1 MQPHFYRIISYLCKV
16 RNAFGKRKDTVF
28 QTKTASCSWV
38 SALNF
43 PAGSLSYM
51 QRNTKSSKPQNDLP
65 MKKMIFTA
73 IISYMALIATTA
85 KAQYDDDDIYYS
97 KSNARKAIYKETET
111 WQTSANDDWN
121 VDDYNRRSGDGAEAA
136 SVVSGKGSKT
146 VSGSSF
152 SFELPGAGEEMPVQ
166 VVHDTVYV
174 VEQYY
179 YSDRIRRF
187 HNPYFTRHIYS
198 PFYDVAFYDPFFWD
212 YCYYD
217 PWWYV
222 TPSFGFH
229 YGSWYGGWNFGY
241 YTGWYGGWYAP
252 YYHPM
257 PHYYHPSIAH
267 HWRPLPNRGGRIN
280 NAGGH
285 YRNTPRGW
293 RAGDRNGDSSRYA
306 SNSRNGNRQNSRQQT
321 SASGRDDNRR
331 AGNNAQ
337 GVSRVGASRNAAT
350 ATPATRQAS
359 NFRGQTTTVTRQPV
373 NADRSNTATNR
384 QQDMVSRSS
393 GATVSRTQVADRSK
407 AMSENAT
414 AVRSAETQKT
424 ARSYDNS
431 SARRSDNGLRQ
442 SATGKT
448 TVRQTP
454 TQRQVAT
461 SRPAGNTTSTTR
473 NANVSNSGNTSS
485 SSRSYTPSNNSPSSR
500 SSYSS
505 GSNSGSSSRGSF
517 SGSSRSSGGGGSRS
531 GRR

>member
-1 MQPHFYRIISYLCKV
+1 
-16 RNAFGKRKDTVF
+16 
-28 QTKTASCSWV
+28 
-38 SALNF
+38 
-43 PAGSLSYM
+43 
-51 QRNTKSSKPQNDLP
+51 

-73 IISYMALIATTA
+73 IISCMAMIATTA
-85 KAQYDDDDIYYS
+85 RAQYDDDDIYYS
-97 KSNARKAIYKETET
+97 KSNAKKAIYKDTET

-121 VDDYNRRSGDGAEAA
+121 IDNYNRRTGDGTEAESSPAR
-136 SVVSGKGSKT
+136 SGTKV

-152 SFELPGAGEEMPVQ
+152 SFELPETAAQPPVQ

-174 VEQYY
+174 VEQYH

-187 HNPYFTRHIYS
+187 HNPYFSMHIYS

-241 YTGWYGGWYAP
+241 YSGWYGGWYAP

-257 PHYYHPSIAH
+257 PHHFHPSVAH

-293 RAGDRNGDSSRYA
+293 RTGDRRGGSSRYA
-306 SNSRNGNRQNSRQQT
+306 SASRHGDRQNNRQAI
-321 SASGRDDNRR
+321 SAGHRNDNRGDSDR
-331 AGNNAQ
+331 ATR
-337 GVSRVGASRNAAT
+337 VSRVGASRNAA
-350 ATPATRQAS
+350 ATVSATRQTS
-359 NFRGQTTTVTRQPV
+359 NFRGQGTTVTRQPV
-373 NADRSNTATNR
+373 NADRNGTATIQR
-384 QQDMVSRSS
+384 QHTADRTNGM
-393 GATVSRTQVADRSK
+393 TVSRTQVADRSK
-407 AMSENAT
+407 ALSGNAT
-414 AVRSAETQKT
+414 AVRSSDTRKITQN
-424 ARSYDNS
+424 YDNS
-431 SARRSDNGLRQ
+431 SARRSDNGVRQ

-448 TVRQTP
+448 TVRHNAA
-454 TQRQVAT
+454 QRQVGTSHTAGTPSSATRHSAT
-461 SRPAGNTTSTTR
+461 SASHSQSTT
-473 NANVSNSGNTSS
+473 T
-485 SSRSYTPSNNSPSSR
+485 RSYTPSGHSSSSR

-505 GSNSGSSSRGSF
+505 GNSGSGSSRGS
-517 SGSSRSSGGGGSRS
+517 SGGSSRSSGGGGGRS